1 MNGEL
6 RSISIPRIS
15 RAEYEQRINRL
26 RTYMEQK
33 KIAAVALFHPP
44 DIFYFSGVG
53 FCSIMLIPFQEEP
66 VLLVQINESRAQK
79 ESWLDDVRFSKGIST
94 FVETVTEFG
103 LQKATLGLELDV
115 LPVNV
120 FQRLQDALPLAGLV
134 DFSPEILAVRMV
146 KSPAEI
152 EIIRQ
157 VARISEQGFLRG
169 AEVLREGITELEV
182 SEEIRRVEHSYGTE
196 GSMVLRA
203 WNQVLDFGMVSSG
216 PNTYEISGYWLIAI
230 GSGLGL
236 ARPYGPSRRRIQK
249 GEFVCVNKGINYDG
263 YHVDEAR
270 TFLIGKPTLEQ
281 QRCYDAVRKIQE
293 NALTAVKPGIPVK
306 KVYAVAKRTAE
317 EEGYGKYFM
326 TRAVYDVEYLGH
338 GVGLEID
345 EPPLVGP
352 RTNLLMQEGM
362 VFAFEPKIIIPGW
375 GGVDIEDTLTVAA
388 GGAEV
393 LSRTDRKLWV
403 V

>member
-1 MNGEL
+1 MKDEL
-6 RSISIPRIS
+6 CFIAPGIG

-26 RTYMEQK
+26 QMCMEQK
-33 KIAAVALFHPP
+33 KVDAVALFYPT

-53 FCSIMLIPFQEEP
+53 FCSIMLIPFQGQP
-66 VLLVQINESRAQK
+66 VLLVQINASRAQK
-79 ESWLDDVRFSKGIST
+79 ESWLDDVRPSKGIST
-94 FVETVTEFG
+94 FVEMVTEFG

-120 FQRLQDALPLAGLV
+120 FQHLQDTLPLARLV
-134 DFSPEILAVRMV
+134 DFSPEILAVRMI
-146 KSPAEI
+146 KSPAEVA
-152 EIIRQ
+152 IIRQ
-157 VARISEQGFLRG
+157 AAKISEQGFLRC

-182 SEEIRRVEHSYGTE
+182 HEEIRRAEHLYGTE
-196 GSMVLRA
+196 ESMVLRA
-203 WNQVLDFGMVSSG
+203 WNRVLDFGMVSSG

-230 GSGLGL
+230 GRGLSL

-249 GEFVCVNKGINYDG
+249 GEFVCVNKGVNYSG
-263 YHVDEAR
+263 YHVDESR
-270 TFLIGKPTLEQ
+270 TFIIGEPTPEQ

-293 NALTAVKPGIPVK
+293 DAFAAVKPGVPVK
-306 KVYAVAKRTAE
+306 KVYAAAKRTAG
-317 EEGYGKYFM
+317 EEGYEKYFM
-326 TRAVYDVEYLGH
+326 ARAVYDVEYLGH

-352 RTNLLMQEGM
+352 RTDLLIQEGM

-375 GGVDIEDTLTVAA
+375 GGVDIEDTLAVTSD
-388 GGAEV
+388 GMEV
-393 LSRTDRKLWV
+393 LTRTDRKLWV